1 MWHGSLE
8 GDPLRRAWLR
18 EVGAVPDESVS
29 FARARDARI
38 EALADAVEE
47 HLDVDAVLDLVTAGV
62 PSYPVVRGGL
72 A

>member
-8 GDPLRRAWLR
+8 GDALRRAWLR
-18 EVGAVPDESVS
+18 EVGAVPDDAVS
-29 FARARDARI
+29 FPRARDARI

-47 HLDVDAVLDLVTAGV
+47 HLDVDAVLDLVTLGV

>member
-1 MWHGSLE
+1 MVPKTE
-8 GDPLRRAWLR
+8 PLRRAWLR

-29 FARARDARI
+29 FPRARDARI

-47 HLDVDAVLDLVTAGV
+47 HLDVDAVLDLVTCGA